1 MSEVTVQVG
10 MIVITWETV
19 GSVEQRESEIDS
31 VMIKAI
37 AAFRAIVPDIDVMNE
52 LPGEVFN

>member
-37 AAFRAIVPDIDVMNE
+37 AAFRAIVPEPIDDLTGEVMN
-52 LPGEVFN
+52 